1 MPRFNLPGNAP
12 DTVNMEKA
20 PAWQM
25 SPQLELAAILLTA
38 PLNDQFYRS
47 ANAIQQRIAA
57 LAAQDPEFAAH
68 AALYARREFGM
79 RSASHVAAAAI
90 AQSAKGETWTKD
102 FFRRIVYRPDDM
114 AEILALLADSKG
126 SLKAVPNAVKKGFG
140 QALSQLSPYQLA
152 KYRLEGHQVNL
163 TDIVNLCHPKPSAKN
178 REALA
183 ALMKGALRQQE
194 DHATWE
200 ARLSAAGQEQGADE
214 TETAQLQAAAKDQAW
229 HDLLSSNRLGYFA
242 LLRNL
247 RNIHS
252 QAPDSLDLA
261 LERLRDPER
270 IRKSLIFPYQFLTA
284 MNNVPE
290 EPRLRAAISDA
301 ADLSLSNAPLLPG
314 RTLACVDNSGSMTW
328 TQVGGRPPGRGKSR
342 KGNGLT
348 ADPVKTMLPTV
359 NAAHQAAMF
368 AAALFK
374 ASPQNRESQVDLLT
388 FGDAAEYRRD
398 LNPRDSLLS
407 LTHRLIKNQGGT
419 SYEAIFAKAAEE
431 RQSYD
436 RIIILSDSQSWL
448 GQTGQTALRNYRKA
462 TGADPS
468 IYAVDLVSYGTLQF
482 PQEKCA
488 VVAGFSQKVFD
499 LMALLE
505 GDRDALLH
513 RIAQEPLE

>member
-1 MPRFNLPGNAP
+1 MPRFNLGSNAP
-12 DTVNMEKA
+12 DTINMEKA

-47 ANAIQQRIAA
+47 ANAVQQRIAA
-57 LAAQDPEFAAH
+57 LAAADPKFAAK

-90 AQSAKGETWTKD
+90 ARSAKGETWTKD

-140 QALSQLSPYQLA
+140 QAISRLSPYQLA
-152 KYRLEGHQVNL
+152 KYRLEGHKVNL
-163 TDIVNLCHPKPSAKN
+163 ADIVNLCHPQPSENNK
-178 REALA
+178 EALA
-183 ALMKGALRQQE
+183 ALMKGELRLNDDQ
-194 DHATWE
+194 ATWE
-200 ARLSAAGQEQGADE
+200 ARLSAAGQEQGADAE
-214 TETAQLQAAAKDQAW
+214 ETAELQAAAKDQAW
-229 HDLLSSNRLGYFA
+229 HDLLSQNKLGYFA

-261 LERLRDPER
+261 LEQLRDPER
-270 IRKSLIFPYQFLTA
+270 VRKSLIFPYQFLTA

-290 EPRLRAAISDA
+290 ETRIRAAISDA

-314 RTLACVDNSGSMTW
+314 RTLVCIDNSGSMTW
-328 TQVGGRPPGRGKSR
+328 TQVGGHPPSRGKSR
-342 KGNGLT
+342 KGKLLT
-348 ADPVKTMLPTV
+348 TQPAPAMLPQVT
-359 NAAHQAAMF
+359 ASHQAALF

-374 ASPQNRESQVDLLT
+374 ASPQNRESQVDVLT
-388 FGDAAEYRRD
+388 FGNDAEYRRD

-407 LTHRLIKNQGGT
+407 LTDQLIKNQGGT
-419 SYEAIFAKAAEE
+419 SYQAIFRKAAEE
-431 RQSYD
+431 KQAYD
-436 RIIILSDSQSWL
+436 RFIILSDSQSWL
-448 GQTGQTALRNYRKA
+448 GQTGQAALKNYRQA
-462 TGADPS
+462 AGADPR
-468 IYAVDLVSYGTLQF
+468 IYAVDLVRYGTLQF

-488 VVAGFSQKVFD
+488 IVAGFSKKVFD

-505 GDRDALLH
+505 DDRDALLH
-513 RIAQEPLE
+513 RIEQEPLE